1 MMKRK
6 KKEIQMNKRHLLK
19 YIILFLV
26 GYCVY
31 IAIEV
36 TFRNYSFPLMGVVGA
51 ISFIL
56 IDRINEVMPWDIDL
70 IIQSVIGSLLVTT
83 FELIVGEG
91 LKFFNQP
98 PMWDY
103 SSLPLNFDGVICL
116 QFSLVWV
123 LLSALAI
130 FLADAINYYLLH
142 EDPVPHYNLL
152 GKHFSFPIRRCSQ
165 D

>member
-1 MMKRK
+1 MMKLIREK
-6 KKEIQMNKRHLLK
+6 TMNKKHILK
-19 YIILFLV
+19 YLILFLV

-36 TFRNYSFPLMGVVGA
+36 TFRNYSFPLMGIVGA

-56 IDRINEVMPWDIDL
+56 IDRINEVMPWDTDL
-70 IIQSVIGSLLVTT
+70 IIQSVIGSLIVTV

-116 QFSLVWV
+116 PFSLVWV
-123 LLSALAI
+123 LLSAIAI
-130 FLADAINYYLLH
+130 LLADAINYYLLH
-142 EDPVPHYNLL
+142 KEPAPHYKIL
-152 GKHFSFPIRRCSQ
+152 GYRFSFPKRSCE
-165 D
+165 

>member
-1 MMKRK
+1 MMKLIREK
-6 KKEIQMNKRHLLK
+6 TMNKKHILK
-19 YIILFLV
+19 YLILFLV

-36 TFRNYSFPLMGVVGA
+36 TFRNYSFPLMGIVGA

-56 IDRINEVMPWDIDL
+56 IDRINEVMPWDTDL
-70 IIQSVIGSLLVTT
+70 IIQSVIGSLIVTV

-116 QFSLVWV
+116 PFSLVWV
-123 LLSALAI
+123 LLSAIAI
-130 FLADAINYYLLH
+130 LLADTINYYLLH
-142 EDPVPHYNLL
+142 EKPTPHYKIL
-152 GKHFSFPIRRCSQ
+152 GFQFSFPKRSCE
-165 D
+165 

>member
-1 MMKRK
+1 MMKLIREK
-6 KKEIQMNKRHLLK
+6 TMNKKHILK
-19 YIILFLV
+19 YLILFLV

-36 TFRNYSFPLMGVVGA
+36 TFRNYSFPLMGIVGA

-56 IDRINEVMPWDIDL
+56 IDRINEVMPWDTDL
-70 IIQSVIGSLLVTT
+70 IIQSVIGSLIVTT

-116 QFSLVWV
+116 PFSLVWV
-123 LLSALAI
+123 LLSAIAI
-130 FLADAINYYLLH
+130 LLADAINYYLLH
-142 EDPVPHYNLL
+142 EKPTPHYKIL
-152 GKHFSFPIRRCSQ
+152 GFQFSFPKRSCE
-165 D
+165 

>member
-1 MMKRK
+1 
-6 KKEIQMNKRHLLK
+6 MNKRHFLK

-36 TFRNYSFPLMGVVGA
+36 TFRNYSFPLMGIVGA

-56 IDRINEVMPWDIDL
+56 IDRINEVMPWDTDL
-70 IIQSVIGSLLVTT
+70 IVQSIIGSLIVTT

-91 LKFFNQP
+91 LKIFNQP

-103 SSLPLNFDGVICL
+103 SSLPLNFDGIICL
-116 QFSLVWV
+116 PFSLIWV
-123 LLSALAI
+123 LLSIVAI
-130 FLADAINYYLLH
+130 ILADSINYYLLH
-142 EDPVPHYNLL
+142 EDPVPRYKILCKRFTLPVRN
-152 GKHFSFPIRRCSQ
+152 CE
-165 D
+165 

>member
-1 MMKRK
+1 MKLKREK
-6 KKEIQMNKRHLLK
+6 TMNKKHILK
-19 YIILFLV
+19 YLILFLV

-36 TFRNYSFPLMGVVGA
+36 TFRNYSFPLMGIVGA

-56 IDRINEVMPWDIDL
+56 IDRINEVMPWDTDL
-70 IIQSVIGSLLVTT
+70 IIQSVIGALIVTM

-116 QFSLVWV
+116 PFSLVWV
-123 LLSALAI
+123 LLSAIAI

-142 EDPVPHYNLL
+142 EEPTPHYKIL
-152 GKHFSFPIRRCSQ
+152 HFRFSFPKRSCE
-165 D
+165 

>member
-1 MMKRK
+1 MMKLIREK
-6 KKEIQMNKRHLLK
+6 TMNKKHILK
-19 YIILFLV
+19 YLVLFLV

-36 TFRNYSFPLMGVVGA
+36 TFRNYSFPLMGIVGA

-56 IDRINEVMPWDIDL
+56 IDRINEVMPWDTDL
-70 IIQSVIGSLLVTT
+70 IIQSVIGSLIVTM

-116 QFSLVWV
+116 PFSLVWV
-123 LLSALAI
+123 LLSAIAI

-142 EDPVPHYNLL
+142 EEPTPHYKILRFR
-152 GKHFSFPIRRCSQ
+152 FSFPIRRCE
-165 D
+165 

>member
-1 MMKRK
+1 MMKLIREK
-6 KKEIQMNKRHLLK
+6 TMNKKHILK
-19 YIILFLV
+19 YLVLFLV

-36 TFRNYSFPLMGVVGA
+36 TFRNYSFPLMGIVGA

-56 IDRINEVMPWDIDL
+56 IDRINEVMPWDTDL
-70 IIQSVIGSLLVTT
+70 IIQSLIGSLIVTT

-116 QFSLVWV
+116 PFSLVWV
-123 LLSALAI
+123 LLSAIAI
-130 FLADAINYYLLH
+130 LLADAINYYLLH
-142 EDPVPHYNLL
+142 EEPTPHYKIL
-152 GKHFSFPIRRCSQ
+152 GFQFSFPKRSCE
-165 D
+165 

>member
-1 MMKRK
+1 MKLIREK
-6 KKEIQMNKRHLLK
+6 TMNKKHILK
-19 YIILFLV
+19 YLILFLV

-36 TFRNYSFPLMGVVGA
+36 AFRNYSFPLMGIVGA

-56 IDRINEVMPWDIDL
+56 IDRINEVMPWDTDL
-70 IIQSVIGSLLVTT
+70 IIQSVIGSLIVTM

-116 QFSLVWV
+116 PFSLLWV
-123 LLSALAI
+123 LLSAIAI

-142 EDPVPHYNLL
+142 EEPAPHYKIL
-152 GKHFSFPIRRCSQ
+152 GYRFSFPKRSCE
-165 D
+165 

>member
-1 MMKRK
+1 MMKLIREK
-6 KKEIQMNKRHLLK
+6 TMNKKHILK
-19 YIILFLV
+19 YLILFLV

-36 TFRNYSFPLMGVVGA
+36 TFRNYSFPLMGIVGA

-56 IDRINEVMPWDIDL
+56 IDRINEVMPWDTDL
-70 IIQSVIGSLLVTT
+70 IIQSVIGSLIVTT

-103 SSLPLNFDGVICL
+103 SSLPLNFNGVICL
-116 QFSLVWV
+116 PFSLVWV
-123 LLSALAI
+123 LLSAIAI
-130 FLADAINYYLLH
+130 LLADAINYYLLH
-142 EDPVPHYNLL
+142 EKPTPHYKIL
-152 GKHFSFPIRRCSQ
+152 GFQFSFPKRSCE
-165 D
+165 

>member
-1 MMKRK
+1 MMKLIREK
-6 KKEIQMNKRHLLK
+6 TMNKKHILK
-19 YIILFLV
+19 YLILFLV

-36 TFRNYSFPLMGVVGA
+36 TFRNYSFPLMGIVGA

-56 IDRINEVMPWDIDL
+56 IDRINEVMPWDTDL
-70 IIQSVIGSLLVTT
+70 IIQSVIGSLIVTV

-116 QFSLVWV
+116 PFSLVWV
-123 LLSALAI
+123 LLSAIAI
-130 FLADAINYYLLH
+130 LLADAINYYLLH
-142 EDPVPHYNLL
+142 EEPAPHYKIL
-152 GKHFSFPIRRCSQ
+152 GYRFSFPKRSCE
-165 D
+165 

>member
-1 MMKRK
+1 
-6 KKEIQMNKRHLLK
+6 MNKKHILK
-19 YIILFLV
+19 YLILFLV

-36 TFRNYSFPLMGVVGA
+36 TFRNYSFPLMGIVGA

-56 IDRINEVMPWDIDL
+56 IDRINEVMPWDTDL
-70 IIQSVIGSLLVTT
+70 IIQSVIGSLIVTM

-116 QFSLVWV
+116 PFSLLWV
-123 LLSALAI
+123 LLSAIAI

-142 EDPVPHYNLL
+142 EEPAPLYKIL
-152 GKHFSFPIRRCSQ
+152 GHRFSFPKRSCE
-165 D
+165 

>member
-1 MMKRK
+1 MMKLIREK
-6 KKEIQMNKRHLLK
+6 TMNKKHILK
-19 YIILFLV
+19 YLILFLV

-36 TFRNYSFPLMGVVGA
+36 TFRNYSFPLMGIVGA

-56 IDRINEVMPWDIDL
+56 IDRINEVMPWDTDL
-70 IIQSVIGSLLVTT
+70 IIQSVIGSLIVTV

-116 QFSLVWV
+116 PFSLVWV
-123 LLSALAI
+123 LLSAIAI
-130 FLADAINYYLLH
+130 LLADAINYYLLH
-142 EDPVPHYNLL
+142 EKPTPHYKIL
-152 GKHFSFPIRRCSQ
+152 GFQFSFPKRSCE
-165 D
+165 

>member
-1 MMKRK
+1 
-6 KKEIQMNKRHLLK
+6 
-19 YIILFLV
+19 
-26 GYCVY
+26 
-31 IAIEV
+31 
-36 TFRNYSFPLMGVVGA
+36 MGIVGA
-51 ISFIL
+51 VSFIL
-56 IDRINEVMPWDIDL
+56 IDRINEVMPWDTDL
-70 IIQSVIGSLLVTT
+70 IIQSILGSLIVTT
-83 FELIVGEG
+83 FELVVGEG
-91 LKFFNQP
+91 LKILNQP

>member
-1 MMKRK
+1 MMKLIREK
-6 KKEIQMNKRHLLK
+6 TMNKKHILK
-19 YIILFLV
+19 YLILFLV

-36 TFRNYSFPLMGVVGA
+36 TFRNYSFPLMGIVGA

-56 IDRINEVMPWDIDL
+56 IDRINEVMPWDTDL
-70 IIQSVIGSLLVTT
+70 IIQSLIGSLIVTM

-116 QFSLVWV
+116 TFSLVWI
-123 LLSALAI
+123 LLSAIAI
-130 FLADAINYYLLH
+130 LLADAINYYLLH
-142 EDPVPHYNLL
+142 EEPTPHYKIL
-152 GKHFSFPIRRCSQ
+152 GFQFSFPKRSCE
-165 D
+165 

>member
-1 MMKRK
+1 MMKLIREK
-6 KKEIQMNKRHLLK
+6 TMNKKHILK
-19 YIILFLV
+19 YLILFLV

-36 TFRNYSFPLMGVVGA
+36 TFRNYSFPLMGIVGA

-56 IDRINEVMPWDIDL
+56 IDRINEVMPWDTDL
-70 IIQSVIGSLLVTT
+70 IIQSVIGSLIVTM

-116 QFSLVWV
+116 PFSLLWV
-123 LLSALAI
+123 LLSAIAI
-130 FLADAINYYLLH
+130 FLADAT
-142 EDPVPHYNLL
+142 
-152 GKHFSFPIRRCSQ
+152 FSRKASCHSL
-165 D
+165 

>member
-1 MMKRK
+1 MKKPKRETK
-6 KKEIQMNKRHLLK
+6 MNKK
-19 YIILFLV
+19 YFFKYLILFLV

-36 TFRNYSFPLMGVVGA
+36 TFRNYSFPLMGIVGA

-56 IDRINEVMPWDIDL
+56 IDRINEVMPWDTDL
-70 IIQSVIGSLLVTT
+70 IVQSIIGSLIVTI

-116 QFSLVWV
+116 QFSLVWI
-123 LLSALAI
+123 LLSVIAI

-142 EDPVPHYNLL
+142 EEPTPHYKIL
-152 GKHFSFPIRRCSQ
+152 GFQFSFFKRSCT
-165 D
+165 

>member
-1 MMKRK
+1 MMKLIREK
-6 KKEIQMNKRHLLK
+6 TMNKKHILK
-19 YIILFLV
+19 YLILFLV

-36 TFRNYSFPLMGVVGA
+36 TFRNYSFPLMGIVGA

-56 IDRINEVMPWDIDL
+56 IDRINEVMPWDTDL
-70 IIQSVIGSLLVTT
+70 IIQSLIGSLIVTT

-116 QFSLVWV
+116 TFSLVWI
-123 LLSALAI
+123 LLSAIAI
-130 FLADAINYYLLH
+130 LLADAINYYLLH
-142 EDPVPHYNLL
+142 EEPTPHYKILCFR
-152 GKHFSFPIRRCSQ
+152 FSFPIRRCE
-165 D
+165 